1 MGGPKGKYRSSIV
14 LRIQCYIYLAGSK
27 RTTIYSQIRL
37 QLAYF
42 TTKVLLFLI
51 TTPTYV
57 LLLAS
62 KTNMSPTADLVFS
75 RALGAVVFL
84 AYYADGQQ
92 WSKYT
97 KYHVQSLNTCRG

>member
-1 MGGPKGKYRSSIV
+1 MGSPKGKYCSSIV
-14 LRIQCYIYLAGSK
+14 LHLQCHVYLVGSE
-27 RTTIYSQIRL
+27 RTTIYRRIRL

-42 TTKVLLFLI
+42 ATKVLLFLI

-62 KTNMSPTADLVFS
+62 KTNTSPTADLVFS
-75 RALGAVVFL
+75 RALGAVIFL

-92 WSKYT
+92 WSEYIKY
-97 KYHVQSLNTCRG
+97 YVQSSNTYRG